1 MKRKYTV
8 LGLSLALALSGLW
21 SCEKDIE
28 ESEKIETGK
37 SVTLTLKS
45 DVSENTRTSISYD
58 EASGKYKPVWEANE
72 HIGVFVSDNKNTDFE
87 NGDAGQT
94 TQFIGD
100 ITLTAGTHKIYTYYP
115 YDGTTYDKNTASE
128 IRVTLPT
135 VQNPTLSSF
144 DGAADIMVGY
154 PLDLTLSADE
164 TAPILEGLRFKRL
177 MATLRIVPSDIASQI
192 DGEPVLRMRL
202 TAGNSESDAVLTGR
216 VKIDLTTCEIHT
228 DGFYSSGN
236 YKCNYVEASY
246 KETDGFQL
254 DGNNAA
260 FVVVNPTTIAAG
272 KTLTLEIETANYKIT
287 KTSTLPSDMTFTAG
301 EVTPLRM
308 NLAAGTT
315 IESTATG
322 LTLPLE
328 EDFADCTAGDNTSS
342 SSSISW
348 KGNDKFPAIKTA
360 YQAGGAVR
368 LGKGGELKTV
378 KLNLDQ
384 PFTVVVKGK
393 GWSQTENTLTVS
405 AGSQSQNCT
414 FSSYMNTGD
423 WESMYLYF
431 DAVNAASQISFS
443 TASNIRV
450 FIDEIQ
456 ILQGKVT
463 PPAFLVVEQKEITNV
478 PAAGVTDATLSYTVN
493 FDDDVE
499 AECDGEVVTS
509 AAKTANGTVT
519 YTISENTGDAEREG
533 LIELSSK
540 STGLSV
546 LITVTQTGAN
556 TAATFTVTYTVKS
569 TTSVT
574 ASGDVPQGASATFK
588 NTYST
593 QDQLTSGNSATLTL
607 SGFEGNVIK
616 SIVMSMHS
624 NGKSG
629 AGSYD
634 IKIGDNTAA
643 SQAAANFNAW
653 TYNTTYGTN
662 YRDVD
667 THAAETT
674 VEANEDI
681 TITIKAT
688 ANSLYIQSYTLTYEE
703 AAPSTDPKIST
714 DDITNIPADGVT
726 DAEASYT
733 VKNFTDDVEVT
744 AVDGTIVTEAIADGG
759 TILYTVAPNYTG
771 KEAVGTI
778 TLTSASNP
786 SVTAT
791 INVKQAADVFEVSPA
806 SLTLG
811 SSKDDVATFTV
822 NPTYAWTVSTE
833 GTDYTVSPAAGEAG
847 QTEVT
852 VTASAD
858 GAAEQ
863 TTLGTITVTRTPD
876 SKTAQVAVSQ
886 LAYGNIEPVLLYSTE
901 FNYPINGNSYT
912 NSNPYTGEDSD
923 GKTWYITYGNWNG
936 SNCAQFRVYNA
947 GNFGV
952 LYNGFD
958 IAGVTSIKYKAK
970 VNNNNLK
977 LNTYYSTDSGN
988 SWIQVDKNKVITTSL
1003 TAYEFTISESGEYTS
1018 VRIKFEAA
1026 GTKPSSSNFQL
1037 TIDDVEIY
1045 GLK

>member
-21 SCEKDIE
+21 SCEKSIG

-37 SVTLTLKS
+37 SVTLTLRS
-45 DVSENTRTSISYD
+45 DLAEDTRTSISYD
-58 EASGKYKPVWEANE
+58 EASGKYKPVWKENE
-72 HIGVFVSDNKNTDFE
+72 HIGVFVSDNKNIDFE
-87 NGDAGQT
+87 SGDAGQT

-100 ITLTAGTHKIYTYYP
+100 ITLTAGTHNVYSYYP
-115 YDGTTYDKNTASE
+115 YDGTTYDKNTASDTR
-128 IRVTLPT
+128 ITLPT
-135 VQNPTLSSF
+135 VQNPTLTSF

-154 PLDLTLSADE
+154 PMDLTLHADE
-164 TAPILEGLRFKRL
+164 TAPLLEGLRFKRL
-177 MATLRIVPSDIASQI
+177 MATLQIVPSDIASQI

-216 VKIDLTTCEIHT
+216 VKIDLTSCEIHA

-246 KETDGFQL
+246 KETDNFQL
-254 DGNNAA
+254 DGKNAA
-260 FVVVNPTTIAAG
+260 FMVVNPTTIASG
-272 KTLTLEIETANYKIT
+272 KTLTLEIETANYKVT

-301 EVTPLRM
+301 AVTPLRM

-315 IESTATG
+315 IESTSTG
-322 LTLPLE
+322 LTLPFE
-328 EDFADCTAGDNTSS
+328 EDFADCTTGNNTSS
-342 SSSISW
+342 SGSSTPW
-348 KGNDKFPAIKTA
+348 KGNDKFPNITTA

-384 PFTVVVKGK
+384 PFTVIVKGK

-414 FSSYMNTGD
+414 FNSYMNTGD

-431 DAVNAASQISFS
+431 DAINAASQVSFS
-443 TASNIRV
+443 TASDMRV

-463 PPAFLVVEQKEITNV
+463 PPAELVVKQKEIAIQ
-478 PAAGVTDATLSYTVN
+478 AAGVTDAILSYTVN

-499 AECDGEVVTS
+499 VECDGEVVTS

-519 YTISENTGDAEREG
+519 YTVSENTGDAEREG

-556 TAATFTVTYTVKS
+556 TASTYTVTYTVAS

-574 ASGDVPQGASATFK
+574 ASGDVPQDASATFK

-593 QDQLTSGNSATLTL
+593 KDQLTKDKSASLTL
-607 SGFEGNVIK
+607 SGFDGNVIK

-634 IKIGDNTAA
+634 IKIGDNTVA
-643 SQAAANFNAW
+643 SQATANFNEW
-653 TYNTTYGTN
+653 TYNTTYGTD

-688 ANSLYIQSYTLTYEE
+688 ANSLYIQSYTLTYEV
-703 AAPSTDPKIST
+703 AAPSTDPTISA
-714 DDITNIPADGVT
+714 DDITDVPATGVS
-726 DAEASYT
+726 DATTTYT
-733 VKNFTDDVEVT
+733 VKNFTDDVQVSAFDGNVT
-744 AVDGTIVTEAIADGG
+744 AASSSAGTIT
-759 TILYTVAPNYTG
+759 YTVAPNYSGAETI
-771 KEAVGTI
+771 GTI
-778 TLTSASNP
+778 TLSSASAP
-786 SVTAT
+786 AVT

-811 SSKDDVATFTV
+811 SSKDDIATFTV
-822 NPTYAWTVSTE
+822 SSTYAWTVSTE
-833 GTDYTVSPAAGEAG
+833 GTGYTVSPAAGEAG

-858 GAAEQ
+858 GASDEAS
-863 TTLGTITVTRTPD
+863 LGTITVTRTPD
-876 SKTAQVAVSQ
+876 SKTASVAVSQ
-886 LAYGNIEPVLLYSTE
+886 LAAGGSAQVWTLVEDATSLAVGDKIVIASNNSSKGTFVAGDISSSIMSSISGTFSTDKKTIPVLPANAVILTLGGQSGAWTL
-901 FNYPINGNSYT
+901 T
-912 NSNPYTGEDSD
+912 NSD
-923 GKTWYITYGNWNG
+923 GKKLGATAAKKLAWGSGTQTWSIEIATNGDATIQNGTSSYGR
-936 SNCAQFRVYNA
+936 F
-947 GNFGV
+947 
-952 LYNGFD
+952 LYNVSSPRF
-958 IAGVTSIKYKAK
+958 AP
-970 VNNNNLK
+970 
-977 LNTYYSTDSGN
+977 
-988 SWIQVDKNKVITTSL
+988 
-1003 TAYEFTISESGEYTS
+1003 YTS
-1018 VRIKFEAA
+1018 NTSASMLLPQIFKL
-1026 GTKPSSSNFQL
+1026 Q
-1037 TIDDVEIY
+1037 
-1045 GLK
+1045 